1 MKDGRKGGEKGRRRK
16 EATGARKLV
25 VGIVV
30 LCGFCL
36 FLLVVGRS
44 CPLFCVGLFVLVV
57 SVSLLVL
64 LLRLWCCP
72 GCLVVFFWFCFLFLL
87 TSSLGLRLLYKKQR
101 CCLWYSVPYHSI
113 CSQKTTH
120 TTNDDNNNNNK
131 NPFNL
136 KMGGRWSDLTAAQL
150 AAALREIGPV
160 YEEYATF
167 IEENGLDGKTLEDMT
182 EGKGFA
188 TLDGFGH
195 VLAHCDLSNMKAV
208 HKFRLLRAVK
218 HSESA
223 EPNAEVITSAQERA
237 RQRVAVATATAVA
250 KAVTAT
256 PRSNTATATAANPLL
271 TIREVSTAQL
281 QQMPKA
287 VREYE
292 PLSESVFI
300 AALCCSPALTA
311 AEAQILA
318 DPGDAEAVATV
329 TLLVQQI
336 QHVVRYEIERRLSL
350 ADTLALVKAV
360 AAAGNRDFNNVYTA
374 VWTRCEENDP
384 AGIQRYKTAVA
395 GALAEAAQHHL
406 LAQQQAGSVAEL
418 LQHAA
423 QCKKAFDKFVLDIV
437 RRCCSASHPHHD
449 ADVPQAKLPETL
461 KRVSRI
467 IEKLQLHPTGP
478 TDSVGHIFDVVR
490 GMIRCQSMTDVALAV
505 EKVTDCD
512 SITVVRVKDRFVASP
527 TEGGWRDCQICF
539 FLNSDPNKHVCELQ
553 VVHEHLYNNRANL
566 PGHLVYGRIRN
577 ALEILDVLLH
587 SDSSVRVGLRAHNE
601 QLKRDV
607 DGLKAQIEELQQE
620 YSHKVEQLEQNHTAA
635 IEQIEQLTRDY
646 ESEVDVLKDQL
657 QHGVAQMETLT
668 EEHNRSTA
676 KLQAEV
682 QQHKLKIEEMQA
694 QLTADQAEVRVG
706 SSYFV

>member
-1 MKDGRKGGEKGRRRK
+1 
-16 EATGARKLV
+16 
-25 VGIVV
+25 
-30 LCGFCL
+30 
-36 FLLVVGRS
+36 
-44 CPLFCVGLFVLVV
+44 
-57 SVSLLVL
+57 
-64 LLRLWCCP
+64 
-72 GCLVVFFWFCFLFLL
+72 
-87 TSSLGLRLLYKKQR
+87 
-101 CCLWYSVPYHSI
+101 
-113 CSQKTTH
+113 
-120 TTNDDNNNNNK
+120 
-131 NPFNL
+131 
-136 KMGGRWSDLTAAQL
+136 MGGRWSNLTTAQL
-150 AAALREIGPV
+150 AEAVRKIGPA

-167 IEENGLDGKTLEDMT
+167 VAEDGLTGKTLAAMT
-182 EGKGFA
+182 EGQDFASAEGF
-188 TLDGFGH
+188 DH
-195 VLAHCDLSNMKAV
+195 VLTHCELTGMKAR
-208 HKFRLLRAVK
+208 HKFRLREAIRG
-218 HSESA
+218 SETDHPTTDSDVV
-223 EPNAEVITSAQERA
+223 ESAQERA
-237 RQRVAVATATAVA
+237 HQRVAVATATAVA
-250 KAVTAT
+250 KAVTAS

-505 EKVTDCD
+505 EKVTACD
-512 SITVVRVKDRFVASP
+512 SITVVRVKDRFVATP

-539 FLNSDPNKHVCELQ
+539 FLKSDPNKHVCELQ
-553 VVHEHLYNNRANL
+553 VVHEHLYNSRATL

-587 SDSSVRVGLRAHNE
+587 SDSSMRVGLRAHNE
-601 QLKRDV
+601 R
-607 DGLKAQIEELQQE
+607 LKARIEQLQQE
-620 YSHKVEQLEQNHTAA
+620 VEQLEQNHTTA
-635 IEQIEQLTRDY
+635 IDQMERQLKEQIE
-646 ESEVDVLKDQL
+646 
-657 QHGVAQMETLT
+657 TLT
-668 EEHNRSTA
+668 QERNLSEA
-676 KLQAEV
+676 KFQAEV
-682 QQHKLKIEEMQA
+682 QQQKLKIEEMQA
-694 QLTADQAEVRVG
+694 QLTAAQAEVRVG
-706 SSYFV
+706 VDSLRLECRSVKLSLSLTYCVCW

>member
-1 MKDGRKGGEKGRRRK
+1 
-16 EATGARKLV
+16 
-25 VGIVV
+25 
-30 LCGFCL
+30 
-36 FLLVVGRS
+36 
-44 CPLFCVGLFVLVV
+44 
-57 SVSLLVL
+57 
-64 LLRLWCCP
+64 
-72 GCLVVFFWFCFLFLL
+72 
-87 TSSLGLRLLYKKQR
+87 
-101 CCLWYSVPYHSI
+101 
-113 CSQKTTH
+113 
-120 TTNDDNNNNNK
+120 
-131 NPFNL
+131 
-136 KMGGRWSDLTAAQL
+136 MGGRWSDLTTAQL
-150 AAALREIGPV
+150 AEAVRKIGPA
-160 YEEYATF
+160 YEEYATLV
-167 IEENGLDGKTLEDMT
+167 EEDGLTGETLAAMT
-182 EGKGFA
+182 EGQDFASAKGFDNVF
-188 TLDGFGH
+188 T
-195 VLAHCDLSNMKAV
+195 HCELNGMKAR
-208 HKFRLLRAVK
+208 HKFRFREAIK
-218 HSESA
+218 RSENPK
-223 EPNAEVITSAQERA
+223 PNTEVITSAQERA

-250 KAVTAT
+250 NAVTAS
-256 PRSNTATATAANPLL
+256 PRPNTATATAANPLL
-271 TIREVSTAQL
+271 TIREVSAAQL

-318 DPGDAEAVATV
+318 DPGDADAVATL

-512 SITVVRVKDRFVASP
+512 SITVVRVKDRFVATP

-553 VVHEHLYNNRANL
+553 VVHEHLYNSRATL

-587 SDSSVRVGLRAHNE
+587 SDSSMRVGLRAHNE
-601 QLKRDV
+601 R
-607 DGLKAQIEELQQE
+607 LKAQIEELQQE
-620 YSHKVEQLEQNHTAA
+620 HGHEVEQLKAQIEELQQEHAHEVEQLEQNHTTA
-635 IEQIEQLTRDY
+635 IDQMERELKEQIE
-646 ESEVDVLKDQL
+646 
-657 QHGVAQMETLT
+657 TLSK
-668 EEHNRSTA
+668 EHNLSVA
-676 KLQAEV
+676 KIE
-682 QQHKLKIEEMQA
+682 QQKQKIEEIQA
-694 QLTADQAEVRVG
+694 QLTAAQAEVRIGVH
-706 SSYFV
+706 VICLD